1 MTIQHLSTL
10 PTPSQ
15 SLRAPCLLRPDPP
28 AVGPVTTFSFQG
40 AGRVDWIQNSG
51 AERFDSH
58 ANSITWPQQHWTLM
72 RVMR

>member
-1 MTIQHLSTL
+1 MTLNSSFLKRETAG
-10 PTPSQ
+10 
-15 SLRAPCLLRPDPP
+15 R
-28 AVGPVTTFSFQG
+28 PVTTFSLQG
-40 AGRVDWIQNSG
+40 AGRVDRIQNSG